1 MHSHGGGRSKG
12 GGGAVEYDS
21 NGRRKKKKKRKT
33 NRGSDRDRDRGGR
46 SSREKRGGGSGS
58 NRGKGKRRKKSH
70 TLPMFDRRRGMPRHC
85 MCLEM
90 CFGWNGQGPR
100 HNIQHLPP
108 FECMDKKTYRP
119 GQRRRHSRFFYCYRN
134 VGNWITALFI
144 LIGLTSAVLALWLY
158 FRPCTPII
166 DRYQVLENLTE
177 YSDEKVTHVNY
188 KYDAANV
195 FIMLDFSGSI
205 SGLWTQELQAA
216 ESVIDIFQG
225 NLSASAPF
233 RAGAIRWGTTPA
245 YLTARAG
252 PPGSGLGEYT
262 AALGQDIGGL
272 KRALDESKSKSPN
285 QATEFLQPFGWYERE
300 MDLRST
306 RAIMGPNSGIVH
318 HEFAVFITDG
328 EASDYKP
335 DSSVLPREGKDV
347 PFNLKDDYTSA
358 SPGGDEAVNMFCNK
372 RGWCSGSG
380 GTCSDGYA
388 TDPLTNRIKEWPC
401 PCTPNGKGSSYCNV
415 ANVVATIKNRPNTKV
430 LGIFVG
436 ENARGSI
443 ALHSLASCDG
453 YDLTDSTRKC
463 PYYASVKDFKVLQT
477 QLLRLIGQLAAEVS
491 TSTEI
496 VTTFQQ
502 VPTIVQKQ
510 NVTLVE
516 VCEKDA
522 NILLMLL
529 LLLPLLVWC
538 MALPTYVL
546 TKAICCPDFVYEES
560 SSEEEEEDA
569 PLEIPREEP
578 PAVAVPEPAPPIIE
592 YETVTETHVHVVQ
605 DTLPA
610 PWVMYTDKD
619 SGQPYYYNTLTGETR
634 WVRPGES
641 AADFGGPKLSRVDET
656 ESNATYKWSAGTG
669 RRINMTDEERLA
681 HAQGARR
688 SDAVAWRD
696 KFKNKNVG
704 GGNTTTRLLC
714 VWCASVVT
722 VYLPAIFVVV

>member
-1 MHSHGGGRSKG
+1 
-12 GGGAVEYDS
+12 
-21 NGRRKKKKKRKT
+21 
-33 NRGSDRDRDRGGR
+33 
-46 SSREKRGGGSGS
+46 
-58 NRGKGKRRKKSH
+58 
-70 TLPMFDRRRGMPRHC
+70 
-85 MCLEM
+85 
-90 CFGWNGQGPR
+90 
-100 HNIQHLPP
+100 
-108 FECMDKKTYRP
+108 MDKKTYRP

-195 FIMLDFSGSI
+195 LIMLDFSGSI

-233 RAGAIRWGTTPA
+233 RAGAIRWGTSPA

-347 PFNLKDDYTSA
+347 PFKDDYTSA

-463 PYYASVKDFKVLQT
+463 PYYASVKDFKVLQVSFGILKSRAIVVSFFFFSLFFSRSDSVSIALFSWLAHDSAFILTLVFPTHAHVRSLQT

-704 GGNTTTRLLC
+704 GGNTTTRL
-714 VWCASVVT
+714 
-722 VYLPAIFVVV
+722 